1 MPRRLKWEPRA
12 PGWHSCLVTAQ
23 DIRGVTR
30 APGAQVWGPLIA
42 LWLIWGSTYLAT
54 AVLIRSVPPL
64 MGSGLR
70 FLVAAALL
78 AAILAVVRGP
88 AFLRIT
94 AAQMRSTATMGVMLL
109 GIGIG
114 TVALSERYVPSGV
127 VALLIA
133 VSPLWIIVFRI
144 RAGER
149 PSLPT
154 LTGVAIG
161 MLGLAAMLLP
171 GGTHAVAGTD
181 TDVAIWSLALMF
193 SSFCWALFSWRSARY
208 DLPSN
213 ALVTT
218 VYEMAF
224 GSVAL
229 IVAGAVTGERLHL
242 DQLQAGSAWAWLY
255 LVGASLA
262 GYSAFTWLIGNA
274 PLSLVSTYAYVNP
287 VVAVLLG
294 WLIIREPVTSDVIL
308 GLTVVVG
315 GVMLVVTGE
324 RRR

>member
-1 MPRRLKWEPRA
+1 M
-12 PGWHSCLVTAQ
+12 
-23 DIRGVTR
+23 TR
-30 APGAQVWGPLIA
+30 APGVQVWVPLIG

-54 AVLIRSVPPL
+54 AVLIRSLPPL

-70 FLVAAALL
+70 FLAAALL
-78 AAILAVVRGP
+78 LAAIMAVVRGP
-88 AFLRIT
+88 GVLRVT
-94 AAQMRSTATMGVMLL
+94 PAQLRSTATMGVMLL
-109 GIGIG
+109 GVGIG

-149 PSLPT
+149 PALLT
-154 LTGVAIG
+154 LIGVAIG
-161 MLGLAAMLLP
+161 MIGLAVMLLP
-171 GGTHAVAGTD
+171 GGTRAVAGTD
-181 TDVAIWSLALMF
+181 ADVALWSLALMV

-213 ALVTT
+213 ALITT

-224 GSVAL
+224 GAVAL
-229 IVAGAVTGERLHL
+229 IVAGTISGERLHL
-242 DQLQAGSAWAWLY
+242 DRVQAGSGWAWFY
-255 LVGASLA
+255 LVGASLV

-287 VVAVLLG
+287 AVAVLLG
-294 WLIIREPVTSDVIL
+294 WLIIGEPVTSDVIL